1 MERLTT
7 ICEASGTHTVLTI
20 SSYETIVKALKW
32 KTFLTGGGR
41 VGSAVTWKSIPDS
54 IFKDNN
60 KTHALEIPQLQLSDV
75 AFLQFTSGSTGDPK
89 GVMVTH
95 GALAHNLTTFNQY
108 AGKEKCTLVSWMP
121 QYHDFGLILCML
133 GPVYCSYSAV
143 LMSPLTFLKDP
154 LLWLTTITKYKGN
167 ITGSPNFGYTRC
179 VLAWKK
185 LSPEKRPHIDLS
197 TMRIASNGAE
207 PIRPQTLYD
216 FQETFGPL
224 GWGSKV
230 MMPAYGLAEHVVY
243 FCCMWTKGTVVDEN
257 GFVACG
263 EVDNPI
269 NVKMGMEIVIM
280 GSTGATCTDGDT
292 GEIWLHSG
300 SVTAGYWQR
309 PEKTE
314 EDFGNMYQGKRWL
327 ATGDLGYVKDGLLY
341 VTGRKKDV
349 IIVNGR
355 NFYPQD
361 VELTVE
367 KASQEVRPGCS
378 AAFQLNTGLGGGEAM
393 GREDII
399 GIAIEVRN
407 PKMKPEEIDATA
419 RVICAKVLEEHR
431 LVVGEIAF
439 LKMRSIPKTTSG
451 KIRRSTCKEQMI
463 SKQLSIITNG
473 SWTQNLGAAAIEDA
487 PAMGQETEPPN
498 EGHLRDAANLRSGGS
513 MKLLEGVDAPP
524 PEAKERA
531 KLMNLVAT
539 ATGIPLMQLDPNV
552 PLVEL
557 GIGSLQAVEL
567 MGAVED
573 QYGVN
578 ISLDKIFEGQ
588 TLEELMNEVI
598 EEAGESGA
606 ATNAAASAANDAA
619 AFIASGPLEL
629 SFNQEQMYILHCLAS
644 DKKREAAYNI
654 PVGLEFSGS
663 LDVARLEAALQQTWE
678 RHAAMRCRFSAK
690 NGIPMAEYLSTD
702 DMKLPFRQETVSAG
716 KNGSTSLFEIPSI
729 LQAVRDEICAP
740 FDIFKGPLVRFLL
753 IKASDTDYAL
763 VITMHHIISD
773 GWSVRVVLED
783 IAREYSAAGAPQ
795 QAAVPKVI

>member
-1 MERLTT
+1 M
-7 ICEASGTHTVLTI
+7 LTI

-41 VGSAVTWKSIPDS
+41 IGSAVSWKSIPDS
-54 IFKDNN
+54 IFKDYNAN
-60 KTHALEIPQLQLSDV
+60 QTLEIPQLQPADV

-133 GPVYCSYSAV
+133 GPVYCGYSAV
-143 LMSPLTFLKDP
+143 LMSPMSFLKDP
-154 LLWLTTITKYKGN
+154 LLWLTTITKYKAK

-179 VLAWKK
+179 VLAWNK
-185 LSPEKRPHIDLS
+185 LAPEKRPQIDLS
-197 TMRIASNGAE
+197 SMRIASNGAE

-216 FQETFGPL
+216 FQDTFGPL
-224 GWGSKV
+224 GWGPKV

-243 FCCMWTKGTVVDEN
+243 FCCMWTKGSVVDEN

-280 GSTGATCTDGDT
+280 GPTSTVCEEGGT

-300 SVTAGYWQR
+300 SVTTGYWQR

-314 EDFGNMYQGKRWL
+314 EDFGNMHDGKRWL
-327 ATGDLGYVKDGLLY
+327 ATGDLGYIKEGLLY

-361 VELTVE
+361 VEFTVE
-367 KASQEVRPGCS
+367 KASPEVRPGCS

-399 GIAIEVRN
+399 GIAVEVRN
-407 PKMKPEEIDATA
+407 PKIKPDEIDAAA
-419 RVICAKVLEEHR
+419 RAICAKVMEEHR
-431 LVVGEIAF
+431 LIVGEIAF
-439 LKMRSIPKTTSG
+439 LKMRTIPKTTSG
-451 KIRRSTCKEQMI
+451 KIRRSTCKDQMI
-463 SKQLSIITNG
+463 AKQLSIIANG
-473 SWTQNLGAAAIEDA
+473 SWTQNLGGVASVEDA
-487 PAMGQETEPPN
+487 PSMGQETDPPN

-513 MKLLEGVDAPP
+513 MKLLEGVNAPT
-524 PEAKERA
+524 PETMERA

-539 ATGIPLMQLDPNV
+539 ATGIPLVQLDSAV
-552 PLVEL
+552 ALVEL
-557 GIGSLQAVEL
+557 GIGSLQAVEM

-573 QYGVN
+573 QYGII

-588 TLEELMNEVI
+588 TLEELMDEVI
-598 EEAGESGA
+598 EEAAASGA
-606 ATNAAASAANDAA
+606 TAAMSATDA
-619 AFIASGPLEL
+619 FVASGPLEL
-629 SFNQEQMYILHCLAS
+629 SYNQEQMYILHCMAA
-644 DKKREAAYNI
+644 DKKRESAYNI
-654 PVGLEFSGS
+654 PVGLEFSGP
-663 LDVARLEAALQQTWE
+663 LDVARLEAALQKTWE
-678 RHAAMRCRFSAK
+678 RHAAMRCRFSVK
-690 NGIPMAEYLSTD
+690 DGTPMAEYASKD
-702 DMKLPFRQETVSAG
+702 EMQLPLRQQVVGAV
-716 KNGSTSLFEIPSI
+716 KNGATSLFEIPSI
-729 LQAVRDEICAP
+729 MQAVHDEICAP

-753 IKASDTDYAL
+753 IKASDTDYAM

-783 IAREYSAAGAPQ
+783 IAREYSAAENDGATQ
-795 QAAVPKVI
+795 QAAVPKVRIYLNIYVG